1 MNFRAILIALA
12 LSAASFSAQAQPTA
26 AATGPGWTFD
36 TTLYLWGAAMD
47 GSVRAG
53 ELPKTSV
60 DASFS
65 DTLKHLEGGFMG
77 AFEARNGR
85 WGYIFDVIYM
95 KLEASGAATRSGPGP
110 IGATATANAELEI
123 TQTAYAAAL
132 AYRIGSPRQPLDVI
146 GGVRYMKLAAE
157 ADIDASLFGQAGT
170 TTRRASES
178 WWDPYIGLRTQ
189 LPLAERWSVVA
200 YADVGGFGV
209 GSDFTW
215 QALLGVDYEFSKTI
229 VGKAGYRMLGVDYDK
244 NGFAYDM
251 FYSGLYLG
259 AGFRF

>member
-1 MNFRAILIALA
+1 MKLKAILIVLVALA
-12 LSAASFSAQAQPTA
+12 PQVAQAQPIA
-26 AATGPGWTFD
+26 AASAPSGWTFD
-36 TTLYLWGAAMD
+36 ATLYLWGAAMD
-47 GSVRAG
+47 GSVSAG
-53 ELPKTSV
+53 ELPEISV

-85 WGYIFDVIYM
+85 WGYIFDVVHM
-95 KLEASGAATRSGPGP
+95 KLGASGTATRSGPG
-110 IGATATANAELEI
+110 AATANAELEI
-123 TQTAYAAAL
+123 TQTSYAAAV

-146 GGVRYMKLAAE
+146 GGARYLKLSAE

-170 TTRRASES
+170 AERRASES

-189 LPLAERWSVVA
+189 LPLADRWSVVA
-200 YADVGGFGV
+200 YADIGGFGV

-215 QALLGVDYEFSKTI
+215 QALLGVNYEFSKAI
-229 VGKAGYRMLGVDYDK
+229 VGKAGYRMLGVDYNK

-251 FYSGLYLG
+251 FYSGLYVG

>member
-1 MNFRAILIALA
+1 MKFGAILIALA
-12 LSAASFSAQAQPTA
+12 LSAASLPAQAQPTA
-26 AATGPGWTFD
+26 AVAGPGWTFD
-36 TTLYLWGAAMD
+36 ATLYLWGAAMD

-53 ELPKTSV
+53 ELPETSV

-65 DTLKHLEGGFMG
+65 DTLKHLDAGFMG

-85 WGYIFDVIYM
+85 WGFLFDAIYM
-95 KLEASGAATRSGPGP
+95 KLEDSGTATRSGPGR
-110 IGATATANAELEI
+110 ATVNAELEV

-215 QALLGVDYEFSKTI
+215 QALLGVNYEFSKTI